1 MISHDTHH
9 LFDWMASNGLNSQK
23 GIPSRN
29 IPRSVWGKQWAK
41 TAVLSLQST
50 WSYKLCGDFKRN
62 WVDKPLSQC
71 CNDKGTRFCT
81 GWTQNRSSHLSSIAG
96 AWPPQR
102 SWTRRAT
109 GRSPRTRTW
118 RTRTGTAAHIAAAGT
133 SSFGRKTLSRSCQV
147 WQYELAQAWRHPLSW
162 KRLMAGKNSTAIL
175 NITECIHERYRT
187 SWQRCLHSRC
197 MSLGSCW
204 GTLFSPWWDSRRSGR
219 WQGFG
224 TYITMLIGCPHSYS

>member
-1 MISHDTHH
+1 MFSHDTHH
-9 LFDWMASNGLNSQK
+9 LFDWMASKGLNSQK

-50 WSYKLCGDFKRN
+50 WSYKLCGHFKRN

-81 GWTQNRSSHLSSIAG
+81 GWTQNRSSHLSSTAG

-102 SWTRRAT
+102 SWTQRAT

-118 RTRTGTAAHIAAAGT
+118 RTRTGTAAHIAAAGI

-162 KRLMAGKNSTAIL
+162 KKLMAGKFHSNFKHYRMYPWEISNIMTAMSSFSLYVSWLLLRNSVF
-175 NITECIHERYRT
+175 
-187 SWQRCLHSRC
+187 
-197 MSLGSCW
+197 
-204 GTLFSPWWDSRRSGR
+204 TLMRQSKVW
-219 WQGFG
+219 
-224 TYITMLIGCPHSYS
+224 